1 MSDLLRRS
9 ATSLM
14 HFLCFLL
21 LHQRFHRSRFPGGS
35 AFLGQ
40 AQLSHVSKAF
50 NTRDGRDADTRQVER
65 TN

>member
-1 MSDLLRRS
+1 
-9 ATSLM
+9 
-14 HFLCFLL
+14 
-21 LHQRFHRSRFPGGS
+21 
-35 AFLGQ
+35 LGQ